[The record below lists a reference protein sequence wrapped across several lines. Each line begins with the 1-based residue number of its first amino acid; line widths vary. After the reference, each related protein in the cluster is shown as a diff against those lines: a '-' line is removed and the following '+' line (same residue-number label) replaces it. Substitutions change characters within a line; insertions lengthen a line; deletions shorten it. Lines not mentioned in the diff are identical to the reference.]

1 MSGTSW
7 TVLILWFPA
16 AFLVDSLI
24 AKNLI
29 LTLVKWRNWMNSST
43 LFLPYKLIRFTSISS
58 IDPFMWVPTHPREE
72 HRSWYQLILKI
83 LFTSL
88 IHQFGPAYLHRVY
101 IVSLEWTITCIQ
113 FLRELRWIPNPLKN
127 SGNREREARRQT
139 GHPHCMQIKKN
150 LRNHTGNI
158 LKLTGLSNMDL
169 SITTI
174 LKKTLGCTRVILR
187 RDSLRECKTLFVPR
201 TEYSLRNYVDH
212 MFYLF
217 EFEEN
222 KKYLESIC
230 FLKTDWL

>member
-16 AFLVDSLI
+16 AFLVDSLV

-43 LFLPYKLIRFTSISS
+43 LLLPYKLIRFTSISS

-113 FLRELRWIPNPLKN
+113 FLRELRWIPNPLTN
-127 SGNREREARRQT
+127 SGNKEVEAHVQSRSSSAYKF
-139 GHPHCMQIKKN
+139 KK
-150 LRNHTGNI
+150 
-158 LKLTGLSNMDL
+158 S
-169 SITTI
+169 
-174 LKKTLGCTRVILR
+174 KK
-187 RDSLRECKTLFVPR
+187 PAW
-201 TEYSLRNYVDH
+201 
-212 MFYLF
+212 
-217 EFEEN
+217 
-222 KKYLESIC
+222 KYP
-230 FLKTDWL
+230 